1 MNIKELENIDLNRT
15 IMLTPQHL
23 KRSFTPNNN
32 KKLNIVYLMV
42 WTQVCGG
49 SKVILEYANRISQKG
64 HTVTLISYDRR
75 PNWFPLNDSINFI
88 QVPSNRDWKD
98 FIPKCDVLVATS
110 WKCIYTAIESEKG
123 PVVFFEQGG
132 SHIFDV
138 ENLSQ
143 QKINTVKNR
152 LRLVPFVYTVS
163 SYAKEKLKEIYDVNS
178 SVICIAVDN
187 NIFYPRENSLHS
199 SQIEITIIGSEDFKF
214 KNIPNILQAFRILS
228 KQYSNLHLN
237 WISQTDPQNNPEPA
251 IVNPPQKTIGD
262 ILRKTD
268 IYICNSEY
276 ESFGLPTLEA
286 MCCGAAV
293 ITTDTGG
300 MRDFAINNENALFTK
315 KDDINDIVNKVK
327 MLIEDP
333 LLRQR
338 LSTNGLITSQKFNW
352 EDSVSKTLDYYGNV
366 ASYTIDK
373 KREES
378 ER

>member
-352 EDSVSKTLDYYGNV
+352 EDSVSKTLDYYRNV

>member
-88 QVPSNRDWKD
+88 QVPLNRDWKD